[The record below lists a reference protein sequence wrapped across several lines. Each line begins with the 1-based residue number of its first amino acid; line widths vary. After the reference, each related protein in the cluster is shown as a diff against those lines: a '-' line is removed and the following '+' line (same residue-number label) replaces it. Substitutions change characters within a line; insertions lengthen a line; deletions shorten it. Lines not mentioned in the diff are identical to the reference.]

1 MQKRILKKIKIN
13 KKLKKSQIELDAQ
26 QMSFLSQMKAILLPI
41 AEILE
46 VSLVEIKNQFLYPL
60 IMFLKTV
67 VNLKELQM
75 QVEN

>member
-1 MQKRILKKIKIN
+1 MKKKIKIN
-13 KKLKKSQIELDAQ
+13 KKLKKFQIELDAQ